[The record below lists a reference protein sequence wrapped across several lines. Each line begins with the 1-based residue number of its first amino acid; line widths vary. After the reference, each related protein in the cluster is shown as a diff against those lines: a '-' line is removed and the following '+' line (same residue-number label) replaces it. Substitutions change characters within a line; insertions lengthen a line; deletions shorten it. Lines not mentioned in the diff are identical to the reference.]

1 MPNVV
6 GKSVAEAT
14 SILEGAGFVVNKV
27 NKLPAAP
34 LQIVYSQNPAAN
46 SKVAKGSTI
55 TIEIV

>member
-1 MPNVV
+1 VV
-6 GKSVAEAT
+6 GKSVSEAT
-14 SILEGAGFVVNKV
+14 KILQDAGFVVVKV

-34 LQIVYSQNPAAN
+34 LQIVYSQNPPAN